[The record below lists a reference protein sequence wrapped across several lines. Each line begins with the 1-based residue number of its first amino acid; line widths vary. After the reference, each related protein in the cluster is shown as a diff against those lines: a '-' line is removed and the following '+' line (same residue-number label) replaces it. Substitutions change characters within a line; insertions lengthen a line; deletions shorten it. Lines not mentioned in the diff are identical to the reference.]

1 MKDFDI
7 EDRVRLATELFSE
20 GYNCAQS
27 VFLAY
32 ADLFELETNLAE
44 RLSVSFGGGVGRMR
58 EVCGTVSAMAMLAG
72 LKYPAKPDD
81 REARTRNYT
90 VVQQMAG
97 VFKQKHDSLICKN
110 LLPAAAAASKNPEPA
125 ERTAA
130 YYATRPCCKYVA
142 DAARIAGKMLKD
154 EELTIF

>member
-7 EDRVRLATELFSE
+7 EDRVRLATELFTE

-81 REARTRNYT
+81 KEARTRNYAI
-90 VVQQMAG
+90 VQQMAG
-97 VFKQKHDSLICKN
+97 AFKQRHDSLICKN
-110 LLPAAAAASKNPEPA
+110 LLPAAAAKKKNPEPS

-130 YYATRPCCKYVA
+130 YYATRPCCKYVK
-142 DAARIAGKMLKD
+142 DAALIAGKMLKN
-154 EELTIF
+154 EELTIK